1 MFSWGAVGKV
11 PEHVLG
17 NSIDTVRALYAR
29 KLSPFENLK
38 IFSVVEKISV
48 NLRRSNEWNK
58 NVIRTIIETKVA
70 ELDFISYIVYIGDAR
85 EESQY
90 FFLGEIK
97 MEKIKMEIFI

>member
-38 IFSVVEKISV
+38 IQ
-48 NLRRSNEWNK
+48 RRRK
-58 NVIRTIIETKVA
+58 
-70 ELDFISYIVYIGDAR
+70 DIGKT
-85 EESQY
+85 
-90 FFLGEIK
+90 G
-97 MEKIKMEIFI
+97 